1 MLCCRCSI
9 LLDDIPLVPVS
20 FVKHDALLK
29 HSSLRHVQCAAVAL
43 LPVGACWTGQWKVSN
58 MKRDEMDVTRAPFL
72 TEGDNGEGGG
82 TAWGPWLVAFAVR
95 LCRLRNQQGRM
106 WHALR
111 DTSNRQQS
119 PSSVSGLP
127 MPVLLRS

>member
-1 MLCCRCSI
+1 MISPWF
-9 LLDDIPLVPVS
+9 LL
-20 FVKHDALLK
+20 LLNAMVWWK

-43 LPVGACWTGQWKVSN
+43 LAVGACWTGQWKVSD

-95 LCRLRNQQGRM
+95 LCRLRNQQGGEHVACAARYE
-106 WHALR
+106 
-111 DTSNRQQS
+111 
-119 PSSVSGLP
+119 
-127 MPVLLRS
+127 